1 MSFLLRQVLEGAVV
15 SFVSP
20 YKLQGAYFLL
30 PLTHVHIGIL
40 DVRGEVMIQ
49 RRLILR

>member
-15 SFVSP
+15 QFVSS
-20 YKLQGAYFLL
+20 YKRKEAYFLL

-49 RRLILR
+49 RKLILQ